1 MKILIILAILLLATL
16 ASAETV
22 IIEYPDHF
30 YVESTGS
37 PNEKP
42 ALSLE
47 SNAPASRPPAAPTR
61 ESISS
66 VEKPSD
72 TEERIKALSEGIE
85 RLQKEHET
93 LTPAREGETPDQVNR
108 REQEAYGK
116 LKRIKRMS
124 SELQKLTEQ
133 SKEESQEE

>member
-1 MKILIILAILLLATL
+1 MKNLIFFAILLLATL

-42 ALSLE
+42 AASAE
-47 SNAPASRPPAAPTR
+47 SNAPASRPAPVPSR

-66 VEKPSD
+66 TEKTEE
-72 TEERIKALSEGIE
+72 TEERRKALAEGIE
-85 RLQKEHET
+85 RLQREQKD
-93 LTPAREGETPDQVNR
+93 LAVPREGETPDQVNSR
-108 REQEAYGK
+108 QQEAYGK
-116 LKRIKRMS
+116 LKKLKRMS
-124 SELQKLTEQ
+124 SELQKLTDQ
-133 SKEESQEE
+133 KKEKIR

>member
-1 MKILIILAILLLATL
+1 MNILILFAIFLLATL

-42 ALSLE
+42 AVSLE
-47 SNAPASRPPAAPTR
+47 GNAPASRPPAPPFR
-61 ESISS
+61 ESISA
-66 VEKPSD
+66 VEKP
-72 TEERIKALSEGIE
+72 TEAEERIKALAEGIE
-85 RLQKEHET
+85 RLQREQKD
-93 LTPAREGETPDQVNR
+93 LAASREGETPDQVNL

-133 SKEESQEE
+133 SKEESQE

>member
-1 MKILIILAILLLATL
+1 MKILIILAIFLLATL

-42 ALSLE
+42 AVSLE
-47 SNAPASRPPAAPTR
+47 NNAPVSRPSAAPPR
-61 ESISS
+61 ESILS

-85 RLQKEHET
+85 RLQKEHEDLSPT
-93 LTPAREGETPDQVNR
+93 QEGETPEQVNR

-133 SKEESQEE
+133 SKEDSQEE

>member
-1 MKILIILAILLLATL
+1 MKILILFVILLLATL

-37 PNEKP
+37 PNEKS
-42 ALSLE
+42 AVSLE
-47 SNAPASRPPAAPTR
+47 NNAPASRPPAAPFH
-61 ESISS
+61 ESVSS

-85 RLQKEHET
+85 RLQREQKD
-93 LTPAREGETPDQVNR
+93 LASSREGETPDQVNR

-133 SKEESQEE
+133 SKEERQEE